1 MQSYLFIGGVK
12 DGLNIPAPDGAESV
26 QLPLGVTSLETYVR
40 STLAVDDVSVTF
52 YRHEDLAPTQV
63 LARLVVYY
71 RAWCVNRPVGR
82 AKTTKPGAAS
92 L

>member
-26 QLPLGVTSLETYVR
+26 QLPLGVTSLETYIR

-71 RAWCVNRPVGR
+71 RAWCVNRPGGR
-82 AKTTKPGAAS
+82 R
-92 L
+92 

>member
-1 MQSYLFIGGVK
+1 MQSYLFVGGVK
-12 DGLNIPAPDGAESV
+12 DGLNIPAPDDCESV
-26 QLPLGVTSLETYVR
+26 QLPLGVTGLETYVR
-40 STLAVDDVSVTF
+40 STLAVDGVSVTF
-52 YRHEDLAPTQV
+52 YRHEDLAAEQV

-82 AKTTKPGAAS
+82 AETTKPGVAS